1 MPDAVA
7 AAPRETYFIAVAG
20 SMNPAIHHLQW
31 YRTIGA
37 IDEAELKAALQI
49 PINQTSA
56 LLSQVQFG
64 SPPFLITCQPEQWW
78 IQSSDVN
85 AWPRML
91 DIAALVFA
99 RLNET
104 PVTSYALSAQ
114 KHVDTDSPD
123 TKSPLAETLWE
134 LNLGLPRG
142 KSTAS
147 NITLSVIEEDFVV
160 HTSLQASALSERAIY
175 VFYQH
180 LYQSPQAPQGA
191 ATGGYFD
198 LGVLLKGRFEKF
210 RDEQDRVVGETVASV
225 NARAVKLVRGRS
237 NE

>member
-1 MPDAVA
+1 MPDAEA
-7 AAPRETYFIAVAG
+7 TAPRETYFIAVAG
-20 SMNPAIHHLQW
+20 NLNPAIHHLQW

-37 IDEAELKAALQI
+37 IDEAELKAALSV
-49 PINQTSA
+49 PFNQTSA

-85 AWPRML
+85 AWQRML
-91 DIAALVFA
+91 HVASLVFA

-104 PVTSYALSAQ
+104 PVTSYALTAQ
-114 KHVDTDSPD
+114 KHIDTDSQD
-123 TKSPLAETLWE
+123 TKSLLAESLWE
-134 LNLGLPRG
+134 LNLGLPKG

-147 NITLSVIEEDFVV
+147 NVTLSVIEEDFVV
-160 HTSLQASALSERAIY
+160 HASLQPSTLSEQAIF

-180 LYQSPQAPQGA
+180 LYQAPQAPKGA
-191 ATGGYFD
+191 PVGYFD
-198 LGVLLKGRFEKF
+198 MGVLLKGRFEKY
-210 RDEQDRVVGETVASV
+210 RIEQDRVIGEMVAAV
-225 NARAVKLVRGRS
+225 NARAKRGRG